1 MCFFCAFESYEQATA
16 SYFPTGDS
24 AIIHL
29 NIILDNTDAKLIFT
43 PVEMI
48 TKSARIEFA
57 TIFYD
62 KHLTAIVG
70 NELHRPID
78 LLSRAFT
85 ATRDRTPHLT
95 ERMLL
100 LQVQRDGSDEQ
111 YLPSVDQRRRQ
122 LTKFDPSFSP
132 LTKPNRRFKFNNN

>member
-1 MCFFCAFESYEQATA
+1 MQHSA
-16 SYFPTGDS
+16 S
-24 AIIHL
+24 A
-29 NIILDNTDAKLIFT
+29 
-43 PVEMI
+43 
-48 TKSARIEFA
+48 
-57 TIFYD
+57 
-62 KHLTAIVG
+62 
-70 NELHRPID
+70 PID

-132 LTKPNRRFKFNNN
+132 LTKPNRSPHRHSNKDRHPNNASQTKSMLPEKG